1 MVLQKTVDKQGTPN
15 HSNLARVFV
24 ALREAHQLTK
34 KRLCFQLGLS
44 RPTIDKAIEKLLS
57 CGLAKRNGCS
67 PSAGGRRAVFY
78 TLNMQ
83 AGSIIGC
90 DLELPELNL
99 VITGLDGIPITARNI
114 TLSDD
119 CIANP
124 RRTFGLMNVNAL
136 EMLEELESGADKLI
150 GLGLGVPAFLGENT
164 ISISG
169 QSLPQ
174 WARVPAQSILEQLFN
189 IPVSVEND
197 VNCMAMTEH
206 YEANHGD
213 KVMGYIALRKGLK
226 GSIRMGASILL
237 GGKVFHGGNGNA
249 ALLQSAYVDTSELD
263 RIRQNDPCAT
273 LGSRQVVA
281 MLVDQLVTPLIHMV
295 RLLDPNRL
303 VIDASILE
311 QGEKFFIDEIRE
323 RLNTES
329 GSGFSCR
336 IEMSNV
342 EDRSL
347 NCAKGAALHALHQL
361 FNQPVEL
368 IERLTGSVS

>member
-24 ALREAHQLTK
+24 ALRETHQLTK

-57 CGLAKRNGCS
+57 CGLAKRDGCG

-78 TLNMQ
+78 ALNMQ

-99 VITGLDGIPITARNI
+99 VISGLDGIPITARSI

-119 CIANP
+119 CIADP
-124 RRTFGLMNVNAL
+124 RRTFGLMNVNAV
-136 EMLEELESGADKLI
+136 EMIEELESGADKLI

-174 WARVPAQSILEQLFN
+174 WARVPAQSILEQLLN

-237 GGKVFHGGNGNA
+237 DGKVFHGGNGNA
-249 ALLQSAYVDTSELD
+249 ALLQSAYVDRSELET
-263 RIRQNDPCAT
+263 IRQNDPCAT

-281 MLVDQLVTPLIHMV
+281 MLVDRLVAPLIHMV

-303 VIDASILE
+303 VIDASILK
-311 QGEKFFIDEIRE
+311 QGEKFFIHEIRE
-323 RLNTES
+323 RLNAEL

-368 IERLTGSVS
+368 IERLAGSAS